1 MITLKNVSELVKKMS
16 HEVFGYC
23 DSLEMLDVEK
33 NKVKSFKVK
42 DTKVWEQNE
51 IYADVLKRCEC
62 LGVSFTYQ
70 NGVITF
76 VQMSKGEFENKSR
89 LKKAVFERY
98 VTENQIK
105 VDNKKI
111 DALISSQLEGCK
123 EIEITLP
130 YYTQSPET
138 VILMF
143 TKDTPEKNWV
153 GLEKCD
159 VFIFNRDFESY
170 SKLKTPENG
179 ITEIFSNEV
188 LTSNGVGEDGHV
200 IFLRENCIIDSSDS
214 KLYLVP
220 VGKKTK
226 ESVTSKLQYS

>member
-1 MITLKNVSELVKKMS
+1 LKNVNELVKKMS

-23 DSLEMLDVEK
+23 DSLEMLDVKK
-33 NKVKSFKVK
+33 NKAKSFKVK
-42 DTKVWEQNE
+42 DTEVWEQNE
-51 IYADVLKRCEC
+51 IYADVLKRCEG

-70 NGVITF
+70 NGVVTF
-76 VQMSKGEFENKSR
+76 VQMSKEEFENQSR
-89 LKKAVFERY
+89 IKKAAFDRY

-130 YYTQSPET
+130 YYTQSQET

-143 TKDTPEKNWV
+143 TKDIPQKNCL

-159 VFIFNRDFESY
+159 VFIFNRDSETY
-170 SKLKTPENG
+170 SKLKSPQNG
-179 ITEIFSNEV
+179 ITEILSNEV
-188 LTSNGVGEDGHV
+188 CTGNGVGEDGHV
-200 IFLRENCIIDSSDS
+200 IFLREKCIIDSCDS

-220 VGKKTK
+220 IGKKTK
-226 ESVTSKLQYS
+226 ESVANKLQ